1 MSAANFAER
10 AAHTEWQ
17 DAHGTLI
24 LSAARTSLEVTEQVA
39 VHPNT
44 RGNAAARSL
53 LSGVRAC
60 TVVWQGFFTRTQ
72 VPFALSALPR
82 LSAGKRGA
90 LIWGIVGNFS
100 GAPKR
105 GYPMLIAEQQV
116 SAPHGGGLLLRL
128 TLHSD
133 GAPLFGDDALWD

>member
-1 MSAANFAER
+1 MSAAAFGER
-10 AAHTEWQ
+10 AAYTEWQ

-24 LSAARTSLEVTEQVA
+24 LSAMRTNLEVTEQVA

-44 RGNAAARSL
+44 RGNAMARSL

-60 TVVWQGFFTRTQ
+60 TVIWQGFFTRAQ
-72 VPFALSALPR
+72 EPFALSALPR

-90 LIWGIVGNFS
+90 LIWGILGNFS

-105 GYPMLIAEQQV
+105 GYSMLIAEQHV

-133 GAPLFGDDALWD
+133 GAPLFADDALWD